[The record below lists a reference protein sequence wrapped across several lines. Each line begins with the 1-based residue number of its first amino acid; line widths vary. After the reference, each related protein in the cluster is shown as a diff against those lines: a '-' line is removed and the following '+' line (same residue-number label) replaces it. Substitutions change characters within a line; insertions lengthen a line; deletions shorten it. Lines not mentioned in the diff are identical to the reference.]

1 QVGNILR
8 GPPVADAAQEIAR
21 RSGSLRV
28 GAEEQM
34 SLAAHP
40 KLDAVVGLQL
50 VADDTLAVDVG
61 AVLAV
66 LVLDEIAVALAHDHG
81 VVARDPRVQQGEV
94 FIRLAADGKRRA
106 LQHKAAPLLAHDEY
120 QRGPN
125 GASRGCGCGLHCRG
139 IAVRNYSAD
148 SGLTWAKAEP

>member
-1 QVGNILR
+1 
-8 GPPVADAAQEIAR
+8 
-21 RSGSLRV
+21 
-28 GAEEQM
+28 M
-34 SLAAHP
+34 TFAAHP

-66 LVLDEIAVALAHDHG
+66 LVLDEIAAVLAHDHG
-81 VVARDPRVQQGEV
+81 VVARDAGVQQGEV
-94 FIRLAADGKRRA
+94 FIRLAADGKCRT

-125 GASRGCGCGLHCRG
+125 GASRSCGCGLHCRA

-148 SGLTWAKAEP
+148 KG